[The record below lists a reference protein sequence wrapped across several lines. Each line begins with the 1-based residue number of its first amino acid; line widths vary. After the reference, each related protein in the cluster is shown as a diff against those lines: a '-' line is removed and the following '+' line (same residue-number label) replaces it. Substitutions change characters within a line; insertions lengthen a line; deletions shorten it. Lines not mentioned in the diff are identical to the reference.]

1 MKKQFDF
8 HSSHEQKVVRKK
20 ALDDHIDG
28 GMNNA
33 DVVRTLILDMAGNEG
48 IDRED
53 AKKLALIVIM
63 LGEVNGQI
71 SDGEFENFN
80 GAQVQHLYEERDGVT
95 DGEIIEPY
103 WTLDWQIVTDAV
115 QRMYYADKYDTK
127 DLPASA
133 IVDKYIEVWDK
144 KYRRLLDFG
153 DNFVESLLKEI
164 YPSDWKWL
172 VTEMLDNVSVD
183 DYNDEI
189 YDEED
194 YNDETYDEEDYNDET
209 YDEEDN

>member
-8 HSSHEQKVVRKK
+8 HSSHEQKIARKK
-20 ALDDHIDG
+20 ALDDYVDG

-33 DVVRTLILDMAGNEG
+33 DVVRTLILDMAYNEG

-53 AKKLALIVIM
+53 AKKLTLIVIM

-80 GAQVQHLYEERDGVT
+80 GEQAQHLYKERDGVI
-95 DGEIIEPY
+95 DGEIIEDY

-127 DLPASA
+127 DLTASY
-133 IVDKYIEVWDK
+133 IVDKYIELWDK
-144 KYRRLLDFG
+144 KYRRLLDFD

-172 VTEMLDNVSVD
+172 VTEIMDNASVD

-194 YNDETYDEEDYNDET
+194 YDDRDEEDYDDEI
-209 YDEEDN
+209 YEEED